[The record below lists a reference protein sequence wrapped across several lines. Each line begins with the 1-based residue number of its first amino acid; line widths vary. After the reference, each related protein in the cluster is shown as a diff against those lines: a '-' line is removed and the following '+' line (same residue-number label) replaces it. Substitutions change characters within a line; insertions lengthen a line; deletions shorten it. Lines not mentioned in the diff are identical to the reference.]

1 MKDNLLNKAFEEAV
15 HKASE
20 TKTLLP
26 PDIMLLLYAFY
37 KQATKENHIIPL
49 EEIEENDLRRA
60 FKYNAM
66 IQVKGLSIK
75 KAKQEYINT
84 VNKYITD

>member
-15 HKASE
+15 LKASE
-20 TKTLLP
+20 TKKPLP
-26 PDIMLLLYAFY
+26 PDIMLLLYAYY
-37 KQATKENHIIPL
+37 KQATKENHIIPF

-66 IQVKGLSIK
+66 IQVKGLSIQ
-75 KAKQEYINT
+75 KAKEEYINI
-84 VNKYITD
+84 VNKYIAE